1 MKVRV
6 GNRRVPA
13 NHDVV
18 TDSQFHFAEQHGVGE
33 VAVIAD
39 HDSSVL
45 AEGEVNAVHGAVG
58 ANDQRLLLPAVKS
71 FEGQVT
77 GDDRVAAGAD
87 IRRQGAVRPPAWLEG
102 FWRSPELLHRLPP
115 SAAAL

>member
-18 TDSQFHFAEQHGVGE
+18 ANSQFHFAEQHGIGE

-58 ANDQRLLLPAVKS
+58 TNDQRLLLPAVKS
-71 FEGQVT
+71 FEGQV
-77 GDDRVAAGAD
+77 AGNDCAGGRTAPCLRMSAPAPTQSLPATWPSND
-87 IRRQGAVRPPAWLEG
+87 FTAGRRRRWSL
-102 FWRSPELLHRLPP
+102 
-115 SAAAL
+115 